1 MPKLSYNTDFVDI
14 IEPVFSGIR
23 IMVREKFNFSSIMNG
38 YTEGKNN
45 EYFNGF
51 TPAIK
56 AYPLMFRIAI
66 ERMIGFLKHGKEE
79 ILKIQMI
86 GTHLKLVVVELYSIK
101 LLHLKLK

>member
-1 MPKLSYNTDFVDI
+1 MPKLSYNTDFADI

-66 ERMIGFLKHGKEE
+66 ENDWVFKTWEEE

-86 GTHLKLVVVELYSIK
+86 GTHLKLAVVELYSIK